1 MAAHTNSN
9 DPFASGDYT
18 QIMTPSDPTPL
29 HRLLDRRETRAL
41 LTQFESLMP
50 GVELGVIDTEGK
62 LFVGTRNDE
71 FSTFPLNAGLGSLTA
86 HGPADANILNALNH
100 ALSMV
105 ITQAL
110 AKREIAQETLE
121 RYREINLLYEI
132 GESIGSCLDAD
143 IIPGLVLE
151 AASGVI
157 RSTASIVLL
166 PSASGDFEIKA
177 SSGAAEDVE
186 NLYNA
191 TCDLVTTIFE
201 RGRPDIV
208 ESAAFGTILCTP
220 LKVQERVL
228 GVVVVGGQTTFTASD
243 EKLLMALS
251 GQAAI
256 AIEKAWLHQ
265 QEIQRQRLEE
275 ELAVGRQIQRSL
287 LPQNTPQIPSWEF
300 AAIYE
305 AARQV
310 GGDLYDF
317 FELPDDRLGLLIA
330 DVTGKGVP
338 AALFM
343 AFSRTIIRNEAMAG
357 GTPAHVLQCANDL
370 IVRDSRANLFLTAFY
385 AILNTE
391 TGELIYADGVHD
403 WPLWI
408 HEGQCQELATQ
419 SSLLGMFPT
428 ITLEERSIYFA
439 PGDALVMFTDGV
451 TEARSASGEFFG
463 DDRLQTIVRA
473 HADASAEG
481 IASAIANAVDEFTGN
496 SPQSDDVT
504 LVVVKRK
511 SS

>member
-1 MAAHTNSN
+1 MRDRPLIHPDS
-9 DPFASGDYT
+9 
-18 QIMTPSDPTPL
+18 IPL

-41 LTQFESLMP
+41 LAQFESLMP
-50 GVELGVIDTEGK
+50 GVELAVADSDGK
-62 LFVGTRNDE
+62 LFAGGAGEGGIRL
-71 FSTFPLNAGLGSLTA
+71 PLVAGDGLLLA
-86 HGPADANILNALNH
+86 RGPADARVLDALNQ

-105 ITQAL
+105 IAQAL
-110 AKREIAQETLE
+110 AKREIARETLE

-132 GESIGSCLDAD
+132 GESIGSCLNPDT
-143 IIPGLVLE
+143 IPALVLQ

-166 PSASGDFEIKA
+166 PGASGGFQIKA
-177 SSGAAEDVE
+177 SSGLPEAVE
-186 NLYNA
+186 QLYDA
-191 TCDLVTTIFE
+191 TCDLVDAIYQ

-208 ESAAFGTILCTP
+208 ESAAFGALLCAP

-228 GVVVVGGQTTFTASD
+228 GVVVLGGESAYTASD
-243 EKLLMALS
+243 EKLLMAVA

-265 QEIQRQRLEE
+265 QELQRQRLEE

-287 LPQNTPQIPSWEF
+287 LPQTTPQIPGWEF

-317 FELPDDRLGLLIA
+317 FDLPDSRLGLLIA

-343 AFSRTIIRNEAMAG
+343 AFSRTIIRNEAMSG
-357 GTPAHVLQCANDL
+357 GTPAHVLQCANDV

-385 AILNTE
+385 AILNPHTN
-391 TGELIYADGVHD
+391 ELIYADGGHD
-403 WPLWI
+403 WPLWV
-408 HEGQCQELATQ
+408 HGGECEELAAQ
-419 SSLLGMFPT
+419 SSLLGMFPS
-428 ITLEERSIYFA
+428 IRLEERAIQLA

-463 DDRLQTIVRA
+463 DERLQAVTRA
-473 HADASAEG
+473 NAQASAEQIAAA
-481 IASAIANAVDEFTGN
+481 IASAVREFTGDN
-496 SPQSDDVT
+496 PQSDDMT
-504 LVVVKRK
+504 LVVVKRQET
-511 SS
+511 